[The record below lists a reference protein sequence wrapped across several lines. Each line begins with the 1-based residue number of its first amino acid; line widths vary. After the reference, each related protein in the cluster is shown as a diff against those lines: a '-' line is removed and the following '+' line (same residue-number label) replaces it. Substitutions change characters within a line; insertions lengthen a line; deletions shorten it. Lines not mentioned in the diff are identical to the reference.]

1 MFPPFIGSTQM
12 NIPPYQA
19 SVATPPQ
26 QPTANNP
33 FFMQPSI
40 LECTQSQSNTTQ
52 YGNQPPFMSS
62 STKPMNIP
70 QEEQPM
76 LTYPHQVGSGYSGG
90 DRIYGLSPSAF
101 LNPPQAQEVRV
112 RAENDSMMEFGT
124 PPAANYP
131 LKSELNA
138 RTDLSCSHS
147 QFNPVTTPTQYEP
160 ATTPTT
166 MYQQQQSSHP
176 STPTPS
182 LFPQMPMESVVLS
195 EGKVPSLLT
204 QYLEEEKV
212 LPSQPHPSLNP
223 SPEQT
228 PPTMYS
234 YSGPQPT
241 LYRPQQSNG
250 LESTFPTPPIQ
261 PHGSSLRKL
270 SNEFTTPPEF
280 NQPEKGSNQ
289 EEMFVDPNMHF
300 IAEQM
305 KRLEQQ
311 QLEQLREIEKQQD
324 IATKQYLG
332 LLQQYL
338 SESTDQPSQQQQQ
351 NLTSVLS
358 DPASVQILKTIL
370 IQGGET
376 ALTTNPP
383 PVSVKKEAISPP
395 QEPPTVAQ
403 APKMPASSTGS
414 IAKFISPAQL
424 AKVKFTIHHINL
436 IGII

>member
-1 MFPPFIGSTQM
+1 MFPPFIGSTQV
-12 NIPPYQA
+12 NTPYQA
-19 SVATPPQ
+19 SLATPPQ

-33 FFMQPSI
+33 FFMSPSI
-40 LECTQSQSNTTQ
+40 LESTQTQTNTTQ
-52 YGNQPPFMSS
+52 YGNQTPFMSS
-62 STKPMNIP
+62 STKPMNIS
-70 QEEQPM
+70 QEQQPM
-76 LTYPHQVGSGYSGG
+76 LTYPHQIDRGYSGG
-90 DRIYGLSPSAF
+90 DRVYGLSPSAF

-112 RAENDSMMEFGT
+112 RTESDAMMEFGT
-124 PPAANYP
+124 PPIANYP
-131 LKSELNA
+131 LKSELNT

-182 LFPQMPMESVVLS
+182 LFPQIPMESVVLN

-204 QYLEEEKV
+204 QYLEEEKI
-212 LPSQPHPSLNP
+212 LPSQPHPPLNP

-228 PPTMYS
+228 PPPMYS
-234 YSGPQPT
+234 YSTPHQP
-241 LYRPQQSNG
+241 LYRPQQPNG
-250 LESTFPTPPIQ
+250 LESTFPTTPIQ
-261 PHGSSLRKL
+261 HHTPSLRKL
-270 SNEFTTPPEF
+270 SNEFTTSPEF
-280 NQPEKGSNQ
+280 NLPEKGSGQ
-289 EEMFVDPNMHF
+289 EEMFVDPNIHF

-395 QEPPTVAQ
+395 QEPSTVGQ
-403 APKMPASSTGS
+403 GPKMPSSSSGS
-414 IAKFISPAQL
+414 ISKFISPAQL
-424 AKVKFTIHHINL
+424 AKVKITIQDYIDV
-436 IGII
+436 IDVI